1 MRCDWPY
8 SLKPLRR
15 SVDYAFS
22 VFRSV
27 RPATAPSRRPRDES
41 SRNFRARSPAPRWAG
56 AVLAFAPLAAR
67 ADSLD
72 TGDTAWMMTATALV
86 LLMTLPGVALFYGGL
101 VRARNVLSVMMQCLA
116 VAALATVLWT
126 VYGYSLAFGDGGWF
140 TGGFDKAFFA
150 GVERGALIGAIPE
163 SVFAMF
169 QLTFAIITP
178 ALVFG
183 GVAERMRFSAMLW
196 FSGLWL
202 TLVYFPVAHWVWGGG
217 WLGELG
223 VLDYA
228 GGTVVHVNAGVAALM
243 AALVVGRRRG
253 FPATPMLPHNLV
265 FTLAGA
271 SLLWVGWFGF
281 NAGSAL
287 AANGDAGMAMLTTQV
302 AAAASALAW
311 MATEWLRF
319 GKPSALGAATG
330 VVAGLVA
337 VTPAAG
343 FVGPAGALVVGIAA
357 GAACFWA
364 TYLLKRRFEVDDS
377 LDVFSVHGIGGI
389 AGALLTGIFA
399 GVLGGTGYA
408 EGMNVLTQ
416 LGVQFLGVAATVIWC
431 AIVSWFLLK
440 ILDMTLGLR
449 VEEDQEAQGL
459 DLTEHGETSY
469 NS

>member
-1 MRCDWPY
+1 MTA
-8 SLKPLRR
+8 RR
-15 SVDYAFS
+15 
-22 VFRSV
+22 R
-27 RPATAPSRRPRDES
+27 RPAL
-41 SRNFRARSPAPRWAG
+41 RWAG
-56 AVLAFAPLAAR
+56 GVLALAPLAAR

-72 TGDTAWMMTATALV
+72 TGDTAWMLTATALV

-116 VAALATVLWT
+116 VAALATVLWI
-126 VYGYSLAFGDGGWF
+126 VFGYSLAFGDGGWF

-150 GVERGALIGAIPE
+150 GVERGALAGTVPE

-183 GVAERMRFSAMLW
+183 GVAERLKFSAMLW

-265 FTLAGA
+265 FTIAGA

-302 AAAASALAW
+302 AASASALAW

-337 VTPAAG
+337 ITPASG
-343 FVGPAGALVVGIAA
+343 FVGPAGALLVGIAA

-364 TYLLKRRFEVDDS
+364 TFLLKRRFEVDDS
-377 LDVFSVHGIGGI
+377 LDVFSVHGIGGTV
-389 AGALLTGIFA
+389 GALLTGIFA
-399 GVLGGTGYA
+399 GVLGGTGYS

-440 ILDMTLGLR
+440 ILDMSLGLR

>member
-1 MRCDWPY
+1 M
-8 SLKPLRR
+8 
-15 SVDYAFS
+15 
-22 VFRSV
+22 
-27 RPATAPSRRPRDES
+27 TAPRRR
-41 SRNFRARSPAPRWAG
+41 PAPRWAG
-56 AVLAFAPLAAR
+56 GVLALAPLAAR

-72 TGDTAWMMTATALV
+72 TGDTAWMLTATALV

-150 GVERGALIGAIPE
+150 GVERGALAGTVPE

-183 GVAERMRFSAMLW
+183 GVAERLKFSSMLW

-265 FTLAGA
+265 FTIAGA

-302 AAAASALAW
+302 AASASALAW

-337 VTPAAG
+337 ITPASG
-343 FVGPAGALVVGIAA
+343 FVGPAGALLVGIAA

-364 TYLLKRRFEVDDS
+364 TFLLKRRFEVDDS
-377 LDVFSVHGIGGI
+377 LDVFSVHGIGGMV
-389 AGALLTGIFA
+389 GALLTGLFA
-399 GVLGGTGYA
+399 GVLGGTGYS
-408 EGMNVLTQ
+408 EGMNALTQ

-440 ILDMTLGLR
+440 ILDMSLGLR
-449 VEEDQEAQGL
+449 VEEDQESQGL

>member
-1 MRCDWPY
+1 MTA
-8 SLKPLRR
+8 RR
-15 SVDYAFS
+15 
-22 VFRSV
+22 
-27 RPATAPSRRPRDES
+27 RR
-41 SRNFRARSPAPRWAG
+41 PAPRWAG
-56 AVLAFAPLAAR
+56 GVLALAPLAAR

-150 GVERGALIGAIPE
+150 GVERGALAGTVPE
-163 SVFAMF
+163 SVFATF

-183 GVAERMRFSAMLW
+183 GVAERLKFSSMLW
-196 FSGLWL
+196 FSALWL

-265 FTLAGA
+265 FTIAGA

-302 AAAASALAW
+302 AASASALAW

-337 VTPAAG
+337 ITPASG
-343 FVGPAGALVVGIAA
+343 FVGPAGALVIGIAA

-364 TYLLKRRFEVDDS
+364 TFLLKRRLEVDDS
-377 LDVFSVHGIGGI
+377 LDVFSVHGIGGTV
-389 AGALLTGIFA
+389 GALLTGIFA
-399 GVLGGTGYA
+399 GVLGGTGYS

-440 ILDMTLGLR
+440 ILDMSLGLR

>member
-1 MRCDWPY
+1 MTA
-8 SLKPLRR
+8 RR
-15 SVDYAFS
+15 
-22 VFRSV
+22 
-27 RPATAPSRRPRDES
+27 RR
-41 SRNFRARSPAPRWAG
+41 PAPRWAG
-56 AVLAFAPLAAR
+56 GLLALAPLAAR

-72 TGDTAWMMTATALV
+72 TGDTAWMLTATALV
-86 LLMTLPGVALFYGGL
+86 LLMTLPGLALFYGGL
-101 VRARNVLSVMMQCLA
+101 VRGRNVLSVMTQCLA
-116 VAALATVLWT
+116 IAALATVLWI

-140 TGGFDKAFFA
+140 TGGFDKAFFV
-150 GVERGALIGAIPE
+150 GVERGALSGTVPE

-178 ALVFG
+178 ALLFG
-183 GVAERMRFSAMLW
+183 GVAERLKFSSMLW

-265 FTLAGA
+265 FTMAGA

-302 AAAASALAW
+302 AASASALAW

-319 GKPSALGAATG
+319 GRPSALGAATG

-337 VTPAAG
+337 ITPASG
-343 FVGPAGALVVGIAA
+343 FVGPAGALLVGIAA

-364 TYLLKRRFEVDDS
+364 TFLLKRHFEVDDS
-377 LDVFSVHGIGGI
+377 LDVFSVHGIGGTV
-389 AGALLTGIFA
+389 GALLTGIFA
-399 GVLGGTGYA
+399 GVLGGTGYS

-440 ILDMTLGLR
+440 ILDMSLGLR
-449 VEEDQEAQGL
+449 VEEDKEAQGL

>member
-1 MRCDWPY
+1 M
-8 SLKPLRR
+8 
-15 SVDYAFS
+15 
-22 VFRSV
+22 
-27 RPATAPSRRPRDES
+27 TAPRRR
-41 SRNFRARSPAPRWAG
+41 PAPRWAG
-56 AVLAFAPLAAR
+56 GVLALAPLAAR

-72 TGDTAWMMTATALV
+72 TGDTAWMLTATALV

-150 GVERGALIGAIPE
+150 GVERGALAGTVPE

-183 GVAERMRFSAMLW
+183 GVAERLKFSSMLW

-265 FTLAGA
+265 FTIAGA

-302 AAAASALAW
+302 AASASALAW
-311 MATEWLRF
+311 MTTEWLRF

-337 VTPAAG
+337 ITPASG
-343 FVGPAGALVVGIAA
+343 FVGPAGALLVGIAA

-364 TYLLKRRFEVDDS
+364 TFLLKRRFEVDDS
-377 LDVFSVHGIGGI
+377 LDVFSVHGIGGMV
-389 AGALLTGIFA
+389 GALLTGLFA
-399 GVLGGTGYA
+399 GVLGGTGYS

-440 ILDMTLGLR
+440 ILDMSLGLR

>member
-1 MRCDWPY
+1 MTA
-8 SLKPLRR
+8 RR
-15 SVDYAFS
+15 
-22 VFRSV
+22 
-27 RPATAPSRRPRDES
+27 RR
-41 SRNFRARSPAPRWAG
+41 PAPRWAG
-56 AVLAFAPLAAR
+56 GVLALAPLAAR

-72 TGDTAWMMTATALV
+72 TGDTAWMLTATALV

-126 VYGYSLAFGDGGWF
+126 AYGYSLSFGDGGWF

-150 GVERGALIGAIPE
+150 GVERGALSGTVPE

-183 GVAERMRFSAMLW
+183 GVAERLKFSSMLW
-196 FSGLWL
+196 FSALWL

-265 FTLAGA
+265 FTIAGA

-287 AANGDAGMAMLTTQV
+287 SANGDAGMAMLTTQV
-302 AAAASALAW
+302 AASASALAW

-337 VTPAAG
+337 ITPASG
-343 FVGPAGALVVGIAA
+343 FVGPAGALLVGLAA

-364 TYLLKRRFEVDDS
+364 TFLLKRRFEVDDS
-377 LDVFSVHGIGGI
+377 LDVFSVHGIGGML
-389 AGALLTGIFA
+389 GALLTGIFA
-399 GVLGGTGYA
+399 GVLGGTGYS
-408 EGMNVLTQ
+408 EGMNMLTQ

-440 ILDMTLGLR
+440 ILDMSLGLR

-459 DLTEHGETSY
+459 DLAEHGETSY

>member
-1 MRCDWPY
+1 M
-8 SLKPLRR
+8 
-15 SVDYAFS
+15 
-22 VFRSV
+22 
-27 RPATAPSRRPRDES
+27 SRRPG
-41 SRNFRARSPAPRWAG
+41 SPARWWAG
-56 AVLAFAPLAAR
+56 GVLALVPLAAR
-67 ADSLD
+67 SDSLD
-72 TGDTAWMMTATALV
+72 TGDTAWMLTATALV

-150 GVERGALIGAIPE
+150 GVERGALSGTVPE

-228 GGTVVHVNAGVAALM
+228 GGTVVHVNAGVAALV

-265 FTLAGA
+265 FTMVGA

-287 AANGDAGMAMLTTQV
+287 AANGDAGMAMLTTQ
-302 AAAASALAW
+302 AAAAAAALAW

-337 VTPAAG
+337 ITPAAG
-343 FVGPAGALVVGIAA
+343 FVGPAGALLVGIAA
-357 GAACFWA
+357 GAACFW
-364 TYLLKRRFEVDDS
+364 TTFLLKRRFEVDDS
-377 LDVFSVHGIGGI
+377 LDVFSVHGIGGMV
-389 AGALLTGIFA
+389 GALLTGVLA
-399 GVLGGTGYA
+399 GVLGGTGYS

-431 AIVSWFLLK
+431 AMVSWFLLRV
-440 ILDMTLGLR
+440 LDMSIGLR

>member
-1 MRCDWPY
+1 M
-8 SLKPLRR
+8 
-15 SVDYAFS
+15 
-22 VFRSV
+22 
-27 RPATAPSRRPRDES
+27 TAPRRG
-41 SRNFRARSPAPRWAG
+41 PAPRWAG
-56 AVLAFAPLAAR
+56 GVLALAPLAAR

-72 TGDTAWMMTATALV
+72 TGDTAWMLTATALV

-150 GVERGALIGAIPE
+150 GVERGALSGTVPE

-265 FTLAGA
+265 FTIAGA

-311 MATEWLRF
+311 LATEWLRF

-337 VTPAAG
+337 ITPASG
-343 FVGPAGALVVGIAA
+343 FVGPAGALLVGIAA

-364 TYLLKRRFEVDDS
+364 TFLLKRRFEVDDS
-377 LDVFSVHGIGGI
+377 LDVFSVHGIGGTV
-389 AGALLTGIFA
+389 GALLTGIFA
-399 GVLGGTGYA
+399 GVLGGTGYS

-431 AIVSWFLLK
+431 AMVSWFLLK
-440 ILDMTLGLR
+440 ILDMSLGLR

>member
-1 MRCDWPY
+1 MTA
-8 SLKPLRR
+8 RR
-15 SVDYAFS
+15 
-22 VFRSV
+22 
-27 RPATAPSRRPRDES
+27 RR
-41 SRNFRARSPAPRWAG
+41 PAPRWAG
-56 AVLAFAPLAAR
+56 GALALAPIAAR

-72 TGDTAWMMTATALV
+72 TGDTAWMLTATALV

-150 GVERGALIGAIPE
+150 GVERGALSGTVPE

-183 GVAERMRFSAMLW
+183 GVAERLKFSSMLW

-265 FTLAGA
+265 FTMAGA

-302 AAAASALAW
+302 AASASALAW
-311 MATEWLRF
+311 MASEWLRF

-337 VTPAAG
+337 ITPAAG
-343 FVGPAGALVVGIAA
+343 FVGPAGALLVGIAA
-357 GAACFWA
+357 GVACFWA
-364 TYLLKRRFEVDDS
+364 TFLLKRRFEVDDS
-377 LDVFSVHGIGGI
+377 LDVFSVHGVGGMV
-389 AGALLTGIFA
+389 GALLTGVFA

-408 EGMNVLTQ
+408 EGMNVPIQ
-416 LGVQFLGVAATVIWC
+416 VGVQFLGLAATVIWC

-440 ILDMTLGLR
+440 ILDMSLGLR

>member
-1 MRCDWPY
+1 MTA
-8 SLKPLRR
+8 RR
-15 SVDYAFS
+15 
-22 VFRSV
+22 
-27 RPATAPSRRPRDES
+27 RR
-41 SRNFRARSPAPRWAG
+41 PAPRWAG
-56 AVLAFAPLAAR
+56 GVLALAPLAAR

-72 TGDTAWMMTATALV
+72 TGDTAWMLTATALV

-150 GVERGALIGAIPE
+150 GVERGALAGTVPE

-183 GVAERMRFSAMLW
+183 GVAERLKFSSMLW

-253 FPATPMLPHNLV
+253 FPTTPMLPHNLV
-265 FTLAGA
+265 FTIAGA

-302 AAAASALAW
+302 AASASALAW

-337 VTPAAG
+337 ITPASG
-343 FVGPAGALVVGIAA
+343 FVGPAGALLIGIAA

-364 TYLLKRRFEVDDS
+364 TFLLKRRFGVDDS
-377 LDVFSVHGIGGI
+377 LDVFSVHGIGGTV
-389 AGALLTGIFA
+389 GALLTGIFA
-399 GVLGGTGYA
+399 GVLGGTGYS

-440 ILDMTLGLR
+440 ILDMSLGLR

>member
-1 MRCDWPY
+1 M
-8 SLKPLRR
+8 
-15 SVDYAFS
+15 
-22 VFRSV
+22 
-27 RPATAPSRRPRDES
+27 TAPRRR
-41 SRNFRARSPAPRWAG
+41 PAPRWAG
-56 AVLAFAPLAAR
+56 GVLALAPLAAR

-72 TGDTAWMMTATALV
+72 TGDTAWMLTATALV

-150 GVERGALIGAIPE
+150 GVERGALSGTVPE

-183 GVAERMRFSAMLW
+183 GVAERLKFSSMLW

-228 GGTVVHVNAGVAALM
+228 GGTVVHINAGVAALM

-265 FTLAGA
+265 FTIAGA

-287 AANGDAGMAMLTTQV
+287 AANGDAGMAMLATQV

-337 VTPAAG
+337 ITPASG
-343 FVGPAGALVVGIAA
+343 FVGPAGALLVGIAA

-364 TYLLKRRFEVDDS
+364 TFLLKRRFEVDDS
-377 LDVFSVHGIGGI
+377 LDVFSVHGIGGTV
-389 AGALLTGIFA
+389 GALLTGLFA

-408 EGMNVLTQ
+408 EGMNVATQ

-431 AIVSWFLLK
+431 AIVSWFLLR
-440 ILDMTLGLR
+440 ILDMSLGLR

>member
-1 MRCDWPY
+1 MTA
-8 SLKPLRR
+8 RR
-15 SVDYAFS
+15 
-22 VFRSV
+22 
-27 RPATAPSRRPRDES
+27 RR
-41 SRNFRARSPAPRWAG
+41 PAPRWAG
-56 AVLAFAPLAAR
+56 GVLALAPLAAR

-72 TGDTAWMMTATALV
+72 TGDTAWMLTATALV

-116 VAALATVLWT
+116 VAALATVLWI

-150 GVERGALIGAIPE
+150 GVERGALSGTVPE

-183 GVAERMRFSAMLW
+183 GVAERLRFSSMLW

-228 GGTVVHVNAGVAALM
+228 GGTVVHINAGVAALM

-265 FTLAGA
+265 FTIAGA

-302 AAAASALAW
+302 AASASALAW

-337 VTPAAG
+337 ITPASG
-343 FVGPAGALVVGIAA
+343 FVGPAGALVIGVAA

-364 TYLLKRRFEVDDS
+364 TFLLKRRLEVDDS
-377 LDVFSVHGIGGI
+377 LDVFSVHGIGGTV
-389 AGALLTGIFA
+389 GALLTGIFA
-399 GVLGGTGYA
+399 GVLGGTGYS
-408 EGMNVLTQ
+408 EGMNVLIQ

-440 ILDMTLGLR
+440 ILDMSLGLR

>member
-1 MRCDWPY
+1 MTA
-8 SLKPLRR
+8 RR
-15 SVDYAFS
+15 
-22 VFRSV
+22 
-27 RPATAPSRRPRDES
+27 RR
-41 SRNFRARSPAPRWAG
+41 PAPRWAG
-56 AVLAFAPLAAR
+56 GVLALAPLAAR

-150 GVERGALIGAIPE
+150 GVERGALSGTVPE

-183 GVAERMRFSAMLW
+183 GVTERLKFSSMLW
-196 FSGLWL
+196 FSALWL

-265 FTLAGA
+265 FTIAGA

-302 AAAASALAW
+302 AASASALAW

-337 VTPAAG
+337 ITPASG
-343 FVGPAGALVVGIAA
+343 FVGPAGALVIGIAA

-364 TYLLKRRFEVDDS
+364 TFLLKRRLEVDDS
-377 LDVFSVHGIGGI
+377 LDVFSVHGIGGTV
-389 AGALLTGIFA
+389 GALLTGIFA
-399 GVLGGTGYA
+399 GVLGGTGYS

-440 ILDMTLGLR
+440 ILDMSLGLR

>member
-1 MRCDWPY
+1 M
-8 SLKPLRR
+8 
-15 SVDYAFS
+15 
-22 VFRSV
+22 
-27 RPATAPSRRPRDES
+27 TAPRRR
-41 SRNFRARSPAPRWAG
+41 PAPRWAG
-56 AVLAFAPLAAR
+56 GVLALAPLAAR

-72 TGDTAWMMTATALV
+72 TGDTAWMLTATALV

-150 GVERGALIGAIPE
+150 GVERGALSGTVPE

-183 GVAERMRFSAMLW
+183 GVAERLKFSSMLW

-265 FTLAGA
+265 FTIAGA

-287 AANGDAGMAMLTTQV
+287 AANGDAGMAMLATQV

-337 VTPAAG
+337 ITPASG
-343 FVGPAGALVVGIAA
+343 FVGPAGALLVGIAA

-364 TYLLKRRFEVDDS
+364 TFLLKRRFEVDDS
-377 LDVFSVHGIGGI
+377 LDVFSVHGIGGTV
-389 AGALLTGIFA
+389 GALLTGIFA
-399 GVLGGTGYA
+399 GVLGGTGYS
-408 EGMNVLTQ
+408 EGMNVPTQ

-431 AIVSWFLLK
+431 AMVSWFLLR
-440 ILDMTLGLR
+440 ILDMSLGLR

-459 DLTEHGETSY
+459 DLTEHGETGY

>member
-1 MRCDWPY
+1 M
-8 SLKPLRR
+8 
-15 SVDYAFS
+15 
-22 VFRSV
+22 
-27 RPATAPSRRPRDES
+27 TAPRRG
-41 SRNFRARSPAPRWAG
+41 PAPRWAG
-56 AVLAFAPLAAR
+56 GVLALAPLAAR

-72 TGDTAWMMTATALV
+72 TGDTAWMLTATALV

-150 GVERGALIGAIPE
+150 GVERGALSGTVPE

-265 FTLAGA
+265 FTIAGA

-287 AANGDAGMAMLTTQV
+287 AANADAGMAMLTTQV
-302 AAAASALAW
+302 AASASALAW

-319 GKPSALGAATG
+319 GRPSALGAATG

-337 VTPAAG
+337 ITPAAG
-343 FVGPAGALVVGIAA
+343 FVGPAGALLVGIAA

-364 TYLLKRRFEVDDS
+364 TFLLKRRFEVDDS
-377 LDVFSVHGIGGI
+377 LDVFSVHGIGGTV
-389 AGALLTGIFA
+389 GALLTGIFA
-399 GVLGGTGYA
+399 GVLGGTGYS
-408 EGMNVLTQ
+408 EGMNVLIQ
-416 LGVQFLGVAATVIWC
+416 LGVQFLGVAATVVWC

-440 ILDMTLGLR
+440 ILDMSLGLR

-459 DLTEHGETSY
+459 DLTEHGESSY

>member
-1 MRCDWPY
+1 M
-8 SLKPLRR
+8 
-15 SVDYAFS
+15 
-22 VFRSV
+22 
-27 RPATAPSRRPRDES
+27 TAPRRR
-41 SRNFRARSPAPRWAG
+41 PAPRWAG
-56 AVLAFAPLAAR
+56 GVLALAPLAAR

-72 TGDTAWMMTATALV
+72 TGDTAWMLTATALV

-101 VRARNVLSVMMQCLA
+101 VRARNVLSVLMQCLA

-150 GVERGALIGAIPE
+150 GVGRSALAGTVPE

-183 GVAERMRFSAMLW
+183 GVAERLKFSSMLW

-265 FTLAGA
+265 FTIAGA

-302 AAAASALAW
+302 AASASALAW
-311 MATEWLRF
+311 MVTEWLRF

-337 VTPAAG
+337 ITPASG
-343 FVGPAGALVVGIAA
+343 FVGPAGALLVGIAA

-364 TYLLKRRFEVDDS
+364 TFLLKRRFEVDDS

-389 AGALLTGIFA
+389 VGALLTGLFA
-399 GVLGGTGYA
+399 GVLGGTGYS

-440 ILDMTLGLR
+440 ILDMSLGLR
-449 VEEDQEAQGL
+449 VDEDQEAQGL